1 MQNNYGLQAAY
12 RTSQQR
18 QYSMHF
24 AYQFEILWCSN
35 SRLIAQPQVEG
46 GWRTAQLHSPLEVGV
61 CLLVLVELHACHS
74 QSILDV
80 TDHPVLYL
88 CEVVCCLI
96 QSLDQVSNRL
106 MHSAVQSDDITSE
119 LLNIL
124 EGC

>member
-1 MQNNYGLQAAY
+1 
-12 RTSQQR
+12 
-18 QYSMHF
+18 MHF
-24 AYQFEILWCSN
+24 AYQFEILWCPN
-35 SRLIAQPQVEG
+35 SRLIAQTQVEG
-46 GWRTAQLHSPLEVGV
+46 GWRTAELHSPLEVGV
-61 CLLVLVELHACHS
+61 CLLVLAELHACHS

-80 TDHPVLYL
+80 TDHTVLYL

-106 MHSAVQSDDITSE
+106 MHSAVQSDDITPE